1 MRPAW
6 HCGEPRKNQTAGQW
20 EKEQERKAR
29 NTDSCISIHYLPE
42 VCVGGESCGTRLFG

>member
-1 MRPAW
+1 MDHV

-29 NTDSCISIHYLPE
+29 NIDRYFLNFCFLHHALFQ
-42 VCVGGESCGTRLFG
+42 VCDMIMMVT

>member
-1 MRPAW
+1 MDHV

-29 NTDSCISIHYLPE
+29 NIDS
-42 VCVGGESCGTRLFG
+42 V

>member
-1 MRPAW
+1 MQTCGQDWKWIMCPAW

-29 NTDSCISIHYLPE
+29 NIDS
-42 VCVGGESCGTRLFG
+42 V